1 MTFTMY
7 ALFLKEV
14 KGFLNSLTGYM
25 VMGVFL
31 VLTGLFL
38 WVFPIQENIL
48 NRGFADMNGLFNIAP
63 IVFLFLIPAIT
74 MRSFAEERKT
84 GTMELLFTY
93 PLSDMQ
99 IVMAKFLAS
108 FFLMLI
114 SLVPTL
120 VYFVTVYLLGYPQG
134 NMDMGAMW
142 GSYLGLLFLGA
153 SFAAVGV
160 FVSTMTDNQI
170 VAFIFSV
177 LICFLLWL
185 LFDFIYSFHIFGK
198 FGYIIKN
205 LGISQHYASISR
217 GVVDSRDIVYFLGVI
232 VLFLYMARLRLQSR
246 NW

>member
-1 MTFTMY
+1 MY

-170 VAFIFSV
+170 VAF
-177 LICFLLWL
+177 
-185 LFDFIYSFHIFGK
+185 
-198 FGYIIKN
+198 
-205 LGISQHYASISR
+205 
-217 GVVDSRDIVYFLGVI
+217 
-232 VLFLYMARLRLQSR
+232 
-246 NW
+246 

>member
-1 MTFTMY
+1 MY

-48 NRGFADMNGLFNIAP
+48 DRGFADINGLFNIAP

-84 GTMELLFTY
+84 GTIELLFTY

-99 IVMAKFLAS
+99 IVVAKFLAS
-108 FFLMLI
+108 FFLTLI
-114 SLVPTL
+114 SLVPTF
-120 VYFVTVYLLGYPQG
+120 VYVVTVYKLGYPQG
-134 NMDMGAMW
+134 NIDMGAMW
-142 GSYLGLLFLGA
+142 GSYIGLLFLGA

-177 LICFLLWL
+177 LLCFLLWL
-185 LFDFIYSFHIFGK
+185 LFDFICSFHFFGK